1 MAINLFEQ
9 LLSKAGEIWSGT
21 KTRDDHD
28 IYIKDASGLSG
39 VAKYLA
45 KQEQAAQPK
54 EPEIHAALSGVEKY
68 LARKQASPAAAT
80 VQEVPKTGVA
90 KYLAKQSSGSVPAA
104 TPAPVVIPKT
114 GVGKYLAGIPLAST
128 TTKPAAS
135 APEKKQPPQNKPETK
150 KAAAS
155 AKKPAPVNAVEVAA
169 PATAGKISA
178 PVVTEKAETVSV
190 APAGDVIHFENVTQC
205 QSRTVKG
212 TQCKNT
218 NHLTKLQRT
227 INKQKYQF
235 SACPQHHNDTFKP
248 YPPLLETH

>member
-1 MAINLFEQ
+1 MAKNLFEQ

-21 KTRDDHD
+21 QTRDDHD
-28 IYIKDASGLSG
+28 IYIKDSSGLSG

-54 EPEIHAALSGVEKY
+54 EPETTAAHISGVEKY
-68 LARKQASPAAAT
+68 LARQQASSAAA
-80 VQEVPKTGVA
+80 VQEIPKTGVA
-90 KYLAKQSSGSVPAA
+90 KYLARQSSAGSVPAA
-104 TPAPVVIPKT
+104 APVVIPKT
-114 GVGKYLAGIPLAST
+114 GVGKYLAGIPLASA
-128 TTKPAAS
+128 TTKPAAP

-150 KAAAS
+150 KAAAP
-155 AKKPAPVNAVEVAA
+155 AKKPALAVKEAA
-169 PATAGKISA
+169 PVAAGKISA
-178 PVVTEKAETVSV
+178 PTAETVTSA
-190 APAGDVIHFENVTQC
+190 APVSDVIHFENVTQC

-248 YPPLLETH
+248 YPPLLETR

>member
-1 MAINLFEQ
+1 MAKNLFEQ

-28 IYIKDASGLSG
+28 IYIKDTSGLSG

-54 EPEIHAALSGVEKY
+54 EPETHAALSGVEKY
-68 LARKQASPAAAT
+68 LARQQTSPATAA

-104 TPAPVVIPKT
+104 APAPVVIPKT

-128 TTKPAAS
+128 TTTPAAP
-135 APEKKQPPQNKPETK
+135 APEKKQPAQKPEAK
-150 KAAAS
+150 KAAAP
-155 AKKPAPVNAVEVAA
+155 AKKPAPAAAVKAAA
-169 PATAGKISA
+169 PATDKPAA
-178 PVVTEKAETVSV
+178 PAVENPA

-227 INKQKYQF
+227 INKQKYSF

-248 YPPLLETH
+248 YPPLIETT